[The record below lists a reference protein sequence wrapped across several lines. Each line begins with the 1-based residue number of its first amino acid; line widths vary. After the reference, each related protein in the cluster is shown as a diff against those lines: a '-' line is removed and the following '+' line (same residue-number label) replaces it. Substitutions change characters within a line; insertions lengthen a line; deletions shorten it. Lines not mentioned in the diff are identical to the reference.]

1 MKSKYKILDIGGALL
16 DSYQLEI
23 YLQKLAADQILKSKS
38 DKSTYPIPRVKEN
51 LKFISDVYNFLNEDL
66 KNKIPIHPA
75 GEWILD
81 NFYIIEKNAKII
93 MKELN
98 VKKYVNLVGIAN
110 GPNKGFA
117 RVYILA
123 KEIISYTDGKINGE
137 NLENYLKA
145 YQNKKTLSMEELWS
159 IGIFLQI
166 ALIEKIRII
175 CEKIYLSQMQKRK
188 VENIVLRLVEF
199 KHNPA
204 LNTST
209 DYKLKIEESVES
221 KYPFIEYMSYRLKKY
236 GKKAYSYLEVLEEQV
251 NKMGTNTLDCI
262 NREHFDIA
270 VKKISIG
277 NAITSISTLNRLN
290 FIEIF
295 NNINGVEEVL
305 KKDPANVYDKM
316 DYKTKEYYRNSIE
329 RISKKTKISELYI
342 AQKCLDLANME
353 CKINGP
359 EDKMSHVGYYLISDG
374 RSKLYSCLLNKKIKN
389 VNKNAVAK
397 FYIEGVSILSIILS
411 CLVGWYL
418 NIKSN
423 QFFVSFIIF
432 LLLIVPI
439 KNIIIKITQ
448 YISGKVVKPK
458 LIPKLDFYNGIPEEC
473 STMVVIPTIVKNK
486 EKVEEIMKK
495 LEVFYM
501 ANKSE
506 NIYFT
511 LLGDCSSSKKE
522 KEDFDE
528 EVVNTGIQKCK
539 ELNEKYPDKKYPK
552 FNFIYRKRTWSNSE
566 NCYLGWERKRGLLS
580 QFNEY
585 VLGNSNNC
593 FVANT
598 FEIAKN
604 ENKKIPNIKYIITLD
619 ADTNLVLNTGLEL
632 VGAMAHILN
641 KPVLN
646 EEKTLV
652 IDGYGI
658 MQPRVGI
665 GLLETQKSIFTK
677 IFSGLGGTDSYTN
690 AISDFYYD
698 NFGEGIFTGKGIYDL
713 QVFSEV
719 LKGEI
724 PENTVLSHDL
734 LEGCYV
740 RCGLASD
747 IVLMDGYPTSYN
759 AYKTRLHRWIR
770 GDYQILSWIIKDRLN
785 ILSKYKIID
794 NINRSFSEICV
805 VFLFFINL
813 LLQSKIVTT
822 MAIVSIIIPYILD
835 FINKILYKKNGQ
847 FNQKKYYKEING
859 FGGIILKI
867 LIDISLIPDKAFL
880 SINAGVKS
888 LYRIIKSKKHLL
900 EWTTAEEAEKLSK
913 NGIIPYYLNML
924 PNVILGLGIFIGGW
938 FTNDIL
944 YMLIGIIWFISP
956 IIMNHISKPITEKS
970 KYDELTKE
978 EQKYILEVGNRTWKY
993 FKDNITEQGN
1003 FLPPD
1008 NYQEN
1013 RNQKV
1018 VYRTSPTNIGLGL
1031 LSVIASYDLG
1041 YENKIDTINL
1051 LEKMISSIEKLPKW
1065 NGHLYN
1071 WYNIKNLSPL
1081 IPRYVSSVDSGNFV
1095 GYLYVLKQF
1104 LIQENDNEEKFKP
1117 LINSVDNIINNTDF
1131 SKLFDEKNGLF
1142 SIGYNIEE
1150 NKMTDSYYDLLAS
1163 EARQTSLVAI
1173 AKKDISAKHWKNL
1186 SRTLTILNKYKG
1198 LISWSGTAFEY
1209 LMPSINIRRY
1219 PNSLLDESCQ
1229 FMIMSQM
1236 EYAKKLGITWG
1247 ISEAAFNLKDF
1258 NGNYQYKAFGIPWLG
1273 LKRGLADEMVVSSY
1287 GTILAINDV
1296 PTKVIKNLKILE
1308 ESGMYNK
1315 YGFYESIDYTPSRV
1329 EKGKNFSIV
1338 KTYMAHHQGLILL
1351 SIDNLVKNNI
1361 FQDRF
1366 FENPEIEA
1374 VDILLQER
1382 MPDNVIITKEK
1393 KEKVEK
1399 IKYIDYDYYSERVFD
1414 KKNEDIN
1421 EFNLISNNDY
1431 SILIDKN
1438 GNGYSK
1444 YRDKII
1450 NRYKETDDNNQGIH
1464 FFIKNIK
1471 SKKIWSSANTNYLD
1485 KSEKYT
1491 VSFFPD
1497 KSKFSRTDENIK
1509 TSVSVIIAPEDP
1521 VEIRKIDL
1529 KNIGN
1534 EDEIL
1539 EVSSVIEP
1547 VLSSLSQDYAHKAF
1561 NNLFLSF
1568 EIQDG
1573 IIIAKRKFRK
1583 SNVNDLYLA
1592 ITLYSENSLTGEM
1605 EYELDRKNLYG
1616 RQNFGIPQ
1624 LIKDSKPFTN
1634 KIESTTNPIIAYR
1647 SSVEVKSNKNSSLS
1661 LLISVSEN
1669 KEEAIQ
1675 NVKKYM
1681 SSESIE
1687 RAINLSK
1694 ARIEAKIQYLG
1705 IHGNDVSLYQ
1715 RILSH
1720 MLIKCGNK
1728 DLDINKDEIYKTSE
1742 LWKFGIS
1749 GDNLILLTVVKD
1761 IAEIEIV
1768 ENLVKAF
1775 EYYKMQN
1782 INVDLVIINEEKESY
1797 ENYVKDAINEIIGNH
1812 QLLNI
1817 NSNGKIFVL
1826 NNLSKEDKKLLKIRS
1841 NLILLGSYGKI
1852 GLQLDEYDYE
1862 YSKILKNIK
1871 YQKKNN
1877 STEKMLPVNNSA
1889 NYKINF
1895 EGAKYFN
1902 EYGGFS
1908 NDGKEYIIN
1917 VNKNK
1922 KLPLAWS
1929 HILANKNFG
1938 TVVTDGMGG
1947 YTWYKNARLNR
1958 ITSWSNDPVQDSQ
1971 SEIMYLQDLEN
1982 KNSWSLSVSPMPD
1995 NNEYYIKYGFGYA
2008 KYIHSNDNIDQEVE
2022 VFVPTQDSVKV
2033 NLIHLKNLL
2042 PQKRKLKLVYY
2053 TKLVLGE
2060 DEIANNGYIN
2070 LEFDTNSNIII
2081 AKNIINDEFK
2091 NYVYISSSEQIK
2103 SYTGNKTEFFGDG
2116 NLSNPDGIK
2125 ISKFSNINSLNSDN
2139 IVALNIDIEL
2149 ETLEHKDIVLIIGA
2163 EDSII
2168 NCKDMAYKYNKI
2180 ENCNREYSF
2189 LRKYWNDL
2197 VNKLVIKT
2205 PNDSINIM
2213 MNGWLIYQT
2222 LCSRILGKTGYYQS
2236 GGAWGFRDQL
2246 QDVMGLKYVDSE
2258 ITKNQIIKH
2267 SEHQFIEGDVLHWW
2281 HEETKRGIRTRFSDD
2296 MVWLPYITADYI
2308 EFTNDYSI
2316 LDIETYYLS
2325 GNLLEDGM
2333 DERYDIY
2340 NVSEIK
2346 ESIYNHC
2353 IRAIKKSCSF
2363 GEHGLPKIGS
2373 GDWNDGFSTV
2383 GNKGKGESVWLG
2395 FFIYDVLNKF
2405 INLCD
2410 YKNDEENKV
2419 YFIEMAEKIKK
2430 ALNTEGWDGRWYKRA
2445 FCDDGNVLGT
2455 IHNQECKIDSIAQSW
2470 SVISNAGDNDKK
2482 YIAMES
2488 LENHLVDR
2496 NNGIIKLLDPP
2507 FENGNLN
2514 PGYIKSYL
2522 PGTRENGGQYT
2533 HAAVWTIIAESI
2545 LGFGDKAV
2553 DLYKMINPIEHSK
2566 TKELSNKYKVEP
2578 YVIAA
2583 DIYGIGNLAGSGG
2596 WTWYTGSSSWYYICG
2611 IKYILGL
2618 IIENGML
2625 SMNPCISSDWSE
2637 YEIRYKFG
2645 ESIYNIK
2652 VNNPNGKNSGV
2663 DKFYF
2668 NGSEI
2673 NEKKIKLVDNRS
2685 INEIEI
2691 IM

>member
-1 MKSKYKILDIGGALL
+1 MKSKYKILKIGGALL
-16 DSYQLEI
+16 DSYQLEN

-38 DKSTYPIPRVKEN
+38 DKITYPIPRVKEN

-81 NFYIIEKNAKII
+81 NFYIIEKNAKMII
-93 MKELN
+93 KDLN
-98 VKKYVNLVGIAN
+98 IKKYVNFVGIAN

-117 RVYILA
+117 RVYVLA

-137 NLENYLKA
+137 NLEQYLRA

-159 IGIFLQI
+159 IGTFLQI
-166 ALIEKIRII
+166 SLIEKIRII

-188 VENIVLRLVEF
+188 VENIVSRLVEF
-199 KHNPA
+199 NNNPVFKA
-204 LNTST
+204 PAVYN
-209 DYKLKIEESVES
+209 LKIEESVES

-236 GKKAYSYLEVLEEQV
+236 GKKAYSYLEILEEQV
-251 NKMGTNTLDCI
+251 NKMGSTILDCI

-270 VKKISIG
+270 AKKISVG
-277 NAITSISTLNRLN
+277 NAIMCINALNRLN
-290 FIEIF
+290 FVEIF

-305 KKDPANVYDKM
+305 KQDPAKIYDKM
-316 DYKTKEYYRNSIE
+316 DYKTKEYYRSVIE
-329 RISKKTKISELYI
+329 KMSKKTKISELYI
-342 AQKCLDLANME
+342 AQKCLELAENE
-353 CKINGP
+353 CKKNGT
-359 EDKMSHVGYYLISDG
+359 ESKKSHVGYYLIYDG
-374 RSKLYSCLLNKKIKN
+374 KNELYACLLNKKNKCTNKKIK
-389 VNKNAVAK
+389 AK
-397 FYIEGVSILSIILS
+397 FYIEGISILSIILS
-411 CLVGWYL
+411 CIIGWYL
-418 NIKSN
+418 NIKIN
-423 QFFVSFIIF
+423 QFFIPFLIF
-432 LLLIVPI
+432 LLLIIPL
-439 KNIIIKITQ
+439 KNIIIKIIQ
-448 YISGKVVKPK
+448 YISGKIVKPK
-458 LIPKLDFYNGIPEEC
+458 LIPKLDFYNGIPEEY

-522 KEDFDE
+522 NEEFDD
-528 EVVNTGIQKCK
+528 EVIKSGT
-539 ELNEKYPDKKYPK
+539 ELCEKLNNKYPDEKYPK
-552 FNFIYRKRTWSNSE
+552 FNFIYRKRTWNNSE
-566 NCYLGWERKRGLLS
+566 NCYLGWERKRGLLT

-585 VLGNSNNC
+585 ILGNSNNC
-593 FVANT
+593 FAANT
-598 FEIAKN
+598 FETAKT

-619 ADTNLVLNTGLEL
+619 SDTNLVLNTGLEL
-632 VGAMAHILN
+632 IGAMAHILN
-641 KPVLN
+641 RPVLN
-646 EEKTLV
+646 ENKTLV

-665 GLLETQKSIFTK
+665 GLLEARKSIFTK
-677 IFSGLGGTDSYTN
+677 IFSGLAGTDSYTN

-698 NFGEGIFTGKGIYDL
+698 NFAEGIFTGKGIYDL
-713 QVFSEV
+713 QIFSEV

-747 IVLMDGYPTSYN
+747 IVLMDGYPSSYN

-770 GDYQILSWIIKDRLN
+770 GDYQILSWILKDRLN

-794 NINRSFSEICV
+794 NINRSLSEICV
-805 VFLFFINL
+805 VLLLFVNL
-813 LLQSKIVTT
+813 LIQSKTVTT
-822 MAIVSIIIPYILD
+822 LAIVSIIIPYILD
-835 FINKILYKKNGQ
+835 FINKVLYKKNGE
-847 FNQKKYYKEING
+847 FNQKKYSKEING
-859 FGGIILKI
+859 IGAIILKI
-867 LIDISLIPDKAFL
+867 IIDISLIPDKAFL
-880 SINAGVKS
+880 SISAGVKS

-913 NGIIPYYLNML
+913 SGVLPYYLNMV
-924 PNVILGLGIFIGGW
+924 PNIILGAGIFTGGW
-938 FTNDIL
+938 YINNIL
-944 YMLIGIIWFISP
+944 YMLIGILWLISP
-956 IIMNHISKPITEKS
+956 IIMNYISKPITEKN
-970 KYDELTKE
+970 KYEELNKE
-978 EQKYILEVGNRTWKY
+978 DQKYILEVGSRTWKF
-993 FKDNITEQGN
+993 FKETITEEGN

-1013 RNQKV
+1013 RKQKV
-1018 VYRTSPTNIGLGL
+1018 VFRTSSTNIGLGL
-1031 LSVIASYDLG
+1031 LSVVASYDLG
-1041 YENKIDTINL
+1041 YEDKENTINL
-1051 LEKMISSIEKLPKW
+1051 LEKMIRTIEKLQKW

-1071 WYNIKNLSPL
+1071 WYNTKTLEPL
-1081 IPRYVSSVDSGNFV
+1081 IPRYISSVDSGNFV

-1104 LIQENDNEEKFKP
+1104 LIKENDNDEKFKP

-1142 SIGYNIEE
+1142 SIGYNIED

-1173 AKKDISAKHWKNL
+1173 AKKDVSAKHWKNL

-1209 LMPSINIRRY
+1209 LMPSINIKRY
-1219 PNSLLDESCQ
+1219 PNSLLDESCK
-1229 FMIMSQM
+1229 FLIMSQI

-1247 ISEAAFNLKDF
+1247 ISESAFNLKDF

-1287 GTILAINDV
+1287 GTILAINDI
-1296 PTKVIKNLKILE
+1296 PTQVIKNLKVLQ
-1308 ESGMYNK
+1308 ESGMYDK

-1329 EKGKNFSIV
+1329 EKGKNFSVV

-1399 IKYIDYDYYSERVFD
+1399 IKYIDYDYYAERIFD

-1444 YRDKII
+1444 YKNKII
-1450 NRYKETDDNNQGIH
+1450 NRYKETDDNNQGIY

-1471 SKKIWSSANTNYLD
+1471 SKKIWSSANLNYLD

-1491 VSFFPD
+1491 TSFFPD
-1497 KSKFSRTDENIK
+1497 KSKFSRVDENIK
-1509 TSVSVIIAPEDP
+1509 TTVSVVIAPEDP

-1539 EVSSVIEP
+1539 EVSSIIEP
-1547 VLSSLSQDYAHKAF
+1547 VISSASQDHAHKAF

-1573 IIIAKRKFRK
+1573 IIIAKRKFRDD
-1583 SNVNDLYLA
+1583 SENDLYLA
-1592 ITLYSENSLTGEM
+1592 VGLYSEDSITGEM

-1616 RQNFGIPQ
+1616 RQNFGIPN
-1624 LIKDSKPFTN
+1624 LIKNSKPFS
-1634 KIESTTNPIIAYR
+1634 KKVESTTNPIIAYR
-1647 SSVEVKSNKNSSLS
+1647 SSIEVKSNKNSSLS
-1661 LLISVSEN
+1661 LIISASEN
-1669 KEEAIQ
+1669 KEEVIQ

-1681 SSESIE
+1681 NCENIE
-1687 RAINLSK
+1687 RAINLSR
-1694 ARIEAKIQYLG
+1694 AQIEAKIQYLG
-1705 IHGNDVSLYQ
+1705 IHGKDVSLYQ

-1728 DLDINKDEIYKTSE
+1728 DLKIDENMIYKTSE

-1749 GDNLILLTVVKD
+1749 GDNLILLATVKD

-1775 EYYKMQN
+1775 EYYKIQN
-1782 INVDLVIINEEKESY
+1782 MPVDLVIINEEKESY
-1797 ENYVKDAINEIIGNH
+1797 ENYVKDAISEIIGNH
-1812 QLLNI
+1812 NLLNI

-1826 NNLSKEDKKLLKIRS
+1826 NNISKQDKELLKIRA
-1841 NLILLGSYGKI
+1841 NLMLLGSYGKI

-1862 YSKILKNIK
+1862 YSKTLKNIK

-1877 STEKMLPVNNSA
+1877 YSDNIISANNNS
-1889 NYKINF
+1889 NNKINF
-1895 EGAKYFN
+1895 EGLKYFN

-1917 VNKNK
+1917 VNKNE

-1929 HILANKNFG
+1929 HILANKKFG
-1938 TVVTDGMGG
+1938 TVLTDGMGG
-1947 YTWYKNARLNR
+1947 YTWYKNSRLNR

-1971 SEIMYLQDLEN
+1971 SEVIYLQDLEN
-1982 KNSWSLSVSPMPD
+1982 KNSWSISASPMPD
-1995 NNEYYIKYGFGYA
+1995 NNEYYIKYGLGYA
-2008 KYIHSNDNIDQEVE
+2008 KYIHSNNNIDQEVE
-2022 VFVPTQDSVKV
+2022 VFIPKDDSVKV

-2042 PQKRKLKLVYY
+2042 PQKRKVKLVYY
-2053 TKLVLGE
+2053 TKMVLGE
-2060 DEIANNGYIN
+2060 DDLINNGYID
-2070 LEFDTNSNIII
+2070 LKFDSKSNTII
-2081 AKNIINDEFK
+2081 ARNIINNDFK

-2103 SYTGNKTEFFGDG
+2103 SYTGSKKEFFGDG
-2116 NLSNPDGIK
+2116 NLSNPDGVK
-2125 ISKFSNINSLNSDN
+2125 ISKFSNINSLNCDN
-2139 IVALNIDIEL
+2139 IIALNIEIDL
-2149 ETLEHKDIVLIIGA
+2149 ETLEHKDIALVIGA

-2168 NCKDMAYKYNKI
+2168 DCKNMAYKYSKI
-2180 ENCNREYSF
+2180 DSCYREYDIV
-2189 LRKYWNDL
+2189 RRYWGNL
-2197 VNKLVIKT
+2197 INKLVVKT
-2205 PNDSINIM
+2205 PNESMNIM
-2213 MNGWLIYQT
+2213 VNGWLMYQT
-2222 LCSRILGKTGYYQS
+2222 LCSRLLGRTGYYQS
-2236 GGAWGFRDQL
+2236 GGAFGFRDQL
-2246 QDVMGLKYVDSE
+2246 QDVMCLKYIDSE
-2258 ITKNQIIKH
+2258 FTKNQIIKH

-2296 MVWLPYITADYI
+2296 LLWLPYVTADYI

-2316 LDIETYYLS
+2316 LDIETNYLT
-2325 GNLLEDGM
+2325 GDLLENGV
-2333 DERYDIY
+2333 DERYDLY
-2340 NVSEIK
+2340 NASEIK
-2346 ESIYNHC
+2346 EDIYNHC
-2353 IRAIKKSCSF
+2353 IRAIKKSCNF

-2383 GNKGKGESVWLG
+2383 GNKGNGESVWLG
-2395 FFIYDVLNKF
+2395 FFLYDVFNKF

-2410 YKNDEENKV
+2410 YKKDEENKV
-2419 YFIEMAEKIKK
+2419 YFMEVSEKLKK
-2430 ALNTEGWDGRWYKRA
+2430 ALNTEAWDGRWYKRA
-2445 FCDDGNVLGT
+2445 YCDDGNVLGT
-2455 IHNQECKIDSIAQSW
+2455 IHNQECRIDSIAQSW
-2470 SVISNAGDNDKK
+2470 AVISNAGDNDKK

-2488 LENHLVDR
+2488 LENHLIDR

-2507 FENGNLN
+2507 FENSNLN
-2514 PGYIKSYL
+2514 PGYIKAYL

-2533 HAAVWTIIAESI
+2533 HAAIWTIIAESI

-2583 DIYGIGNLAGSGG
+2583 DVYGASNLAGSGG
-2596 WTWYTGSSSWYYICG
+2596 WTWYTGSASWYYICA

-2618 IIENGML
+2618 KIENGML

-2652 VNNPNGKNSGV
+2652 VKNPNRKCSGV

-2668 NGSEI
+2668 NGNEI
-2673 NEKKIKLVDNRS
+2673 SDKIIKLEDNRLV
-2685 INEIEI
+2685 NEIEI